1 MAGRLTL
8 SVPPDKEPLSLDDA
22 KQHLRVDSDM
32 VDDDSLI
39 SSLITAARQWVE
51 EITGHS
57 VPQQTWQLALPGFPG
72 ATGVLGVP
80 VYGVDPLMLPGTPV
94 SGSVAYRYAL
104 HLGRGPVQS
113 ITSVQYLDA
122 TGALVTLDPAG
133 YVLSAD
139 NWDATITPAPGS
151 IWPVSIVHP
160 EGVVIKYVAG
170 YATVPAPILAAMKIL
185 IGTWYENREAVTLV
199 RFTADEVPFTVTA
212 LLSPYRV
219 LEFA

>member
-1 MAGRLTL
+1 
-8 SVPPDKEPLSLDDA
+8 LSLDDA

-57 VPQQTWQLALPGFPG
+57 VATQTWRLALPGFPG

-80 VYGVDPLMLPGTPV
+80 VYGVDPLTLPGTPV
-94 SGSVAYRYAL
+94 AGSVAFRYAL

-113 ITSVQYLDA
+113 ITSVEYLDT
-122 TGALVTLDPAG
+122 TGTLITLDPAG

-139 NWDATITPAPGS
+139 NWDATLTPTPGQ
-151 IWPVSIVHP
+151 IWPVTIVHP
-160 EGVVIKYVAG
+160 EGVVITYVAG

-185 IGTWYENREAVTLV
+185 IGTWYENREAVSLM

-219 LEFA
+219 MEFA